1 MKKSKLNAFIASILS
16 LGVISCSGSAFAS
29 SCSGGANNPKPNP
42 TEVEIGD
49 SEDSIDFY
57 NDFVKPYMSSGWLYE
72 SKGLIIEEILGEVK
86 KGKLGEIEEEL
97 YRLPTGREFCVY
109 MAANRELMHIK
120 VRYWHRIIDEN
131 SLETERERLAELFEI
146 AYDSL
151 DRFDKEWPNIVPLLK
166 LPQN

>member
-1 MKKSKLNAFIASILS
+1 M
-16 LGVISCSGSAFAS
+16 
-29 SCSGGANNPKPNP
+29 
-42 TEVEIGD
+42 
-49 SEDSIDFY
+49 
-57 NDFVKPYMSSGWLYE
+57 
-72 SKGLIIEEILGEVK
+72 
-86 KGKLGEIEEEL
+86 
-97 YRLPTGREFCVY
+97 PTGREFCVY
-109 MAANRELMHIK
+109 MAANRELMNIK